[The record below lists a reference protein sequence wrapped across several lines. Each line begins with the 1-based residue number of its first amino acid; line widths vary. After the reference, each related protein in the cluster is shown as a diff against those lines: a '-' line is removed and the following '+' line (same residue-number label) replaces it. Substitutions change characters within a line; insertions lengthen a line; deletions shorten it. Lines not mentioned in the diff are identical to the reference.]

1 MSWVFDGME
10 WVVFTPTCL
19 SPLNHSLLPRDFHL
33 ISLKFGFD
41 YLFLCASACLCVC
54 VRAHVYFSI
63 SRVTTREVRV
73 VHLPHS
79 TSIDIS
85 SPFIFMS
92 MQSFT
97 FQTTRVGVCACLP
110 WCPAQSLS
118 PTASSVYRRRQR
130 ALSTCDRYRAMTY
143 DGCASTCRGRRFPM
157 SRAATVGGVNYFVIF
172 SPLRNSC
179 FRTRTDGSDNH
190 FVAFFHREMKGLNR
204 TWGLGG

>member
-1 MSWVFDGME
+1 MLV
-10 WVVFTPTCL
+10 
-19 SPLNHSLLPRDFHL
+19 
-33 ISLKFGFD
+33 
-41 YLFLCASACLCVC
+41 CVC
-54 VRAHVYFSI
+54 ARMFISP
-63 SRVTTREVRV
+63 SRVSQPDRRWV

-143 DGCASTCRGRRFPM
+143 DGCAPTCRGRRFPM
-157 SRAATVGGVNYFVIF
+157 SRAATVGGVSYFVIF

-190 FVAFFHREMKGLNR
+190 FVAFFHSEMKRLNR
-204 TWGLGG
+204 ATWGLGDRKREKGRRKREITRHMTIFF